1 MLSSVIV
8 TDALIRGKSFQNQTH
23 VYFSV
28 QSYSRMQIKLGTSL
42 LPRNSVEVA
51 NPRPEVQILGQRFKF
66 SAYKK
71 DVLRNFVN
79 FTEKHLY
86 RSLFLIEMQAKRLKH
101 RCFPAEFTRFLKT
114 YERLLP
120 KSVVSPGVYFL
131 ISTIWLKLIHG
142 FFIII
147 YSSLANFPFITN
159 TIDTAIISSSRLVV
173 LCQKGVLTNF
183 AKFTRKILRQGL
195 VFKEAADL
203 QSLTLSKEIPAHVFS

>member
-1 MLSSVIV
+1 MKSYLWYFFMLSSVIV
-8 TDALIRGKSFQNQTH
+8 TDAMIRGKSFQNQTH

-28 QSYSRMQIKLGTSL
+28 QSYSGMQIKLGTSL

-51 NPRPEVQILGQRFKF
+51 NPRPEVQILGERFKF

-114 YERLLP
+114 YERLLL

-142 FFIII
+142 FCIII
-147 YSSLANFPFITN
+147 YSFCYNQQQ
-159 TIDTAIISSSRLVV
+159 SSG
-173 LCQKGVLTNF
+173 GVLQKKCSYEF
-183 AKFTRKILRQGL
+183 CKIH
-195 VFKEAADL
+195 K
-203 QSLTLSKEIPAHVFS
+203 KNPALGSRF